1 MTAFVLVHGA
11 CHGAWCWEKVVP
23 LLEAAGHT
31 AVAIDLPGHGD
42 DPTPIADCTLAGN
55 VAAARAAVEAQDEPV
70 VLVGH
75 SLGGLTI
82 SQTAE
87 EIPEKIGTLV
97 YLSAFL
103 LQDGQCQRDRVGEIG
118 SESLIRMRKPVADG
132 AAYLFDGPEVKP
144 TFYHLCSDEDFGRA
158 AERLRPQPSAIG
170 ATPLRLSPARFGSVR
185 RVYLECSEDQGFL
198 QPFQEKLY
206 TEQPCAEVIKI
217 PADHSPFYSMPEV
230 LTDALIRASG
240 EQ

>member
-1 MTAFVLVHGA
+1 MTTFVLVHGA
-11 CHGAWCWEKVVP
+11 CHGAWCWEKTVP

-42 DPTPIADCTLAGN
+42 DPTPIEDCTLAGN
-55 VAAARAAVEAQDEPV
+55 VAAARAAVEAQAEPV

-87 EIPEKIGTLV
+87 EIPERIDTLV

-103 LQDGQCQRDRVGEIG
+103 IRDGECQRDRVGEIG
-118 SESLIRMRKPVADG
+118 SASLMRMRKPVGDN
-132 AAYLFDGPEVKP
+132 AYLFDGPDVKP
-144 TFYHLCSDEDFGRA
+144 TFYHLCSDEDFNRA
-158 AERLRPQPSAIG
+158 AERLRPQPAAIG
-170 ATPLRLSPARFGSVR
+170 ATPLSLSPERFGSVR
-185 RVYLECSEDQGFL
+185 RVYLECSDDQGFL

-206 TEQPCAEVIKI
+206 TEQPCEKVVKI
-217 PADHSPFYSMPEV
+217 PADHSPFYSMPER
-230 LTDALIRASG
+230 LAGALIECTLR
-240 EQ
+240 